1 MLRTRP
7 AKNGGKAR
15 AFKFNMKKFLVLEL
29 FNRTKQLCSRDLIR
43 ALNVSQINASWTL
56 LHYWRNGYL
65 SRTRHYT
72 GKTGHPPFI
81 YSRTPKGYLRYTQ
94 YKSQLERGY
103 PLNLHKYRPVDI
115 SDLEGSDLFNVKDD
129 QEEHEDEPND

>member
-1 MLRTRP
+1 MLRMRSVKPGSRT
-7 AKNGGKAR
+7 R

-29 FNRTKQLCSRDLIR
+29 FNRTKRLCSKDLIR
-43 ALNVSQINASWTL
+43 ALNISQINASWTL

-65 SRTRHYT
+65 SRAHYYT
-72 GKTGHPPFI
+72 GKAGRPPFI

-94 YKSQLERGY
+94 YKNQLERGY

-115 SDLEGSDLFNVKDD
+115 SDIEASDLFNVKDD
-129 QEEHEDEPND
+129 REGPEDEPQD